1 MNQRVATALQFPRPA
16 SKGATRFQ
24 ILRSRLSVTLGLL
37 LQRFRVP
44 GAVRDS
50 DIDDSEIGYR
60 IRVRTGPLFTRINI
74 NGRDYFFCRY
84 TGRFDGTGSGCA

>member
-1 MNQRVATALQFPRPA
+1 MPAVFQFPR
-16 SKGATRFQ
+16 STTNGANTRQ
-24 ILRSRLSVTLGLL
+24 ILWSRLSVLVG
-37 LQRFRVP
+37 RFLKRIGVP

-50 DIDDSEIGYR
+50 DIEDSAIGYR
-60 IRVRTGPLFTRINI
+60 IQVRTGPLFTRINI